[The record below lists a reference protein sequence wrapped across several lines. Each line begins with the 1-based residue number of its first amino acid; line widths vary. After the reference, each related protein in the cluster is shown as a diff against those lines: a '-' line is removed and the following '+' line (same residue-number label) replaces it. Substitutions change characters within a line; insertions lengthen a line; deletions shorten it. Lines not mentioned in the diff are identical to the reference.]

1 MCTLAFTSKD
11 SSLIDIIIMKV
22 IIFNNP
28 KKSMSQ
34 KISVFFKEED
44 NIYRYKRNLNAKKL
58 EIVIF

>member
-11 SSLIDIIIMKV
+11 SSLIEIIIMKV

-44 NIYRYKRNLNAKKL
+44 NIYRYKRKVSAKKIKKL
-58 EIVIF
+58 